1 MDSFTERVL
10 LAAEAA
16 SFQKRRALHD
26 EDSSISTVR
35 SDSAF
40 IDTVV
45 DASHSNFKSIHVLE
59 SKFVRDAFVAAI
71 LKDKES
77 TRNDVFLYESASIF
91 VANAAVDCTR
101 LVLREESTLR
111 FVSTLRK
118 EDQQKCVVFSIFSR
132 VVDYIACAFLDR
144 QSEDDCDRLLF
155 TTEKISN
162 SIGQENKT
170 NLTEIVK
177 YARTAHRVSSRA
189 LESGELKEFLQE
201 ICYVCENSFSVKTT
215 KDGAIRGVF
224 TLFKEIR

>member
-1 MDSFTERVL
+1 MDAFTERVL

-16 SFQKRRALHD
+16 SFQKRRPLHD

-35 SDSAF
+35 SESVAC

-45 DASHSNFKSIHVLE
+45 DVPHCKSIDVLE
-59 SKFVRDAFVAAI
+59 SKFVRDAFIAAV
-71 LKDKES
+71 LREKDT

-101 LVLREESTLR
+101 LVLREDSTLR
-111 FVSTLRK
+111 FFSTLRK

-132 VVDYIACAFLDR
+132 VVDYIACAFLDCH
-144 QSEDDCDRLLF
+144 SEDDSNRLLH
-155 TTEKISN
+155 TMEKISN
-162 SIGQENKT
+162 AIGQENT
-170 NLTEIVK
+170 NNLTDIVK
-177 YARTAHRVSSRA
+177 YARTAHRVSERA

-201 ICYVCENSFSVKTT
+201 ICCVCENSFSLKTA

-224 TLFKEIR
+224 TLFKQIR